1 MKRALIIT
9 LLALGLVAC
18 DKKDLDDPRVKE
30 ALNQAKLEVN
40 TEDDSVSD
48 EEDQDDQ
55 QENEDEDED
64 IKRSYPEDK
73 VEKDVIS
80 VESSRKKDTED
91 KEEKKKSEKTNK
103 KKDKKSKEESSKK
116 ADKEER
122 KDKENSDK
130 DDKKSLTEEDI
141 FFSNYDLVTIRGGEV
156 CSALTDLRDYSENF
170 EATYVP
176 FSNNIFVLG
185 SYDDKDFSIKKI
197 NGEDLTLLYDFKDHE
212 DFRPKGMIGDK
223 IYGIYYDN
231 REDTVGTDK
240 NQSGLAYVDLKTG
253 KLNIYEATKYK
264 DEIVDQVAVTDKE
277 ILFTKF
283 NRFQKTELYKLDPEK
298 GLDQK
303 AELLEK
309 NTDLNFLYSAKYFE
323 DGKAKYEIF
332 KSSDGYLKIKDV
344 TYKLSDGVSFIGQN
358 MITCQGVKFDKAKH
372 LFKMDIVN
380 YLTGKTIEKDLE
392 TYGYRVY
399 GGKLYYIDYDKK
411 VQSLD
416 IGL

>member
-116 ADKEER
+116 ADKEEK

-231 REDTVGTDK
+231 REDTVGTDI

-283 NRFQKTELYKLDPEK
+283 NRFQKTELYKLDPAK

-344 TYKLSDGVSFIGQN
+344 TYKLSDRVIFIGQN

-380 YLTGKTIEKDLE
+380 YLTGDVVEKDLE

>member
-1 MKRALIIT
+1 MKRALVIT

-40 TEDDSVSD
+40 TEDDSVSN
-48 EEDQDDQ
+48 EEENQDKQ
-55 QENEDEDED
+55 QENEE
-64 IKRSYPEDK
+64 INRTYPEDEVK
-73 VEKDVIS
+73 KDVIS
-80 VESSRKKDTED
+80 VEQSAKKDNED
-91 KEEKKKSEKTNK
+91 KEEKKKLDKTAKEKEYK
-103 KKDKKSKEESSKK
+103 KKSDKSKKDSDKKSKQNE
-116 ADKEER
+116 KEPG
-122 KDKENSDK
+122 KE
-130 DDKKSLTEEDI
+130 DKKVLTEDDI

-231 REDTVGTDK
+231 RDDTVETDK

-264 DEIVDQVAVTDKE
+264 DAIVKQVAVTDKE

-283 NRFQKTELYKLDPEK
+283 NMFQKTELYKLDPAK

-303 AELLEK
+303 AELLEE
-309 NTDLNFLYSAKYFE
+309 NTDLNYLFSAKYFK

-344 TYKLSDGVSFIGQN
+344 TYKLSDRVSFIGQN
-358 MITCQGVKFDKAKH
+358 MITCQNVKFDKSKH

-380 YLTGKTIEKDLE
+380 YLTGEIVEKDLE

-399 GGKLYYIDYDKK
+399 KGKLYYIDYDKK

>member
-40 TEDDSVSD
+40 TEDNPAV
-48 EEDQDDQ
+48 EEEGQDNQ
-55 QENEDEDED
+55 QEDED

-91 KEEKKKSEKTNK
+91 KVEKKKSEKTNK

-116 ADKEER
+116 IEKEEK

-130 DDKKSLTEEDI
+130 DDKKSLTENDI

-170 EATYVP
+170 DATYVP

-197 NGEDLTLLYDFKDHE
+197 NGEDLTLLYDFKDYE

-309 NTDLNFLYSAKYFE
+309 NTDLNFLFSAKYFE

-344 TYKLSDGVSFIGQN
+344 TYKLSDRVSFIGQN

>member
-1 MKRALIIT
+1 MKRALVIT

-30 ALNQAKLEVN
+30 ALNQAKLDVN
-40 TEDDSVSD
+40 TEDDSVSNEEEKQDKQQED
-48 EEDQDDQ
+48 EEI
-55 QENEDEDED
+55 N
-64 IKRSYPEDK
+64 RTYPEDEVK
-73 VEKDVIS
+73 KDVIS
-80 VESSRKKDTED
+80 VEKSAKKDNED
-91 KEEKKKSEKTNK
+91 KEEKKKLDKTAKEKEYK
-103 KKDKKSKEESSKK
+103 KKSDKSKKDSDKKSKE
-116 ADKEER
+116 DRKEPGKEDE
-122 KDKENSDK
+122 KD
-130 DDKKSLTEEDI
+130 LTEDDI

-231 REDTVGTDK
+231 RDDTVETDK

-264 DEIVDQVAVTDKE
+264 YEIVDQVAVTDKE

-283 NRFQKTELYKLDPEK
+283 NKYQKTELYKLDPAK

-309 NTDLNFLYSAKYFE
+309 NTDQNYLFSAKYFE

-344 TYKLSDGVSFIGQN
+344 TYKLSDRVSFIGQN

-380 YLTGKTIEKDLE
+380 YLTGETIEKDLE

-399 GGKLYYIDYDKK
+399 KGKLYYIDYDKK

>member
-283 NRFQKTELYKLDPEK
+283 NRFQKTELYKLDPAK

-332 KSSDGYLKIKDV
+332 KSNDGYLKIKDV
-344 TYKLSDGVSFIGQN
+344 TYKLSDRVSFIGQN

>member
-116 ADKEER
+116 ADKEEK

-231 REDTVGTDK
+231 REDTVGTDI

-283 NRFQKTELYKLDPEK
+283 NRFQKTVLYKLDPAK

-344 TYKLSDGVSFIGQN
+344 TYKLSDRVIFIGQN

-380 YLTGKTIEKDLE
+380 YLTGDVVEKDLE

-399 GGKLYYIDYDKK
+399 GGKLYYTDYDKK

>member
-1 MKRALIIT
+1 MKRALVIT

-30 ALNQAKLEVN
+30 ALNQAKLDVN
-40 TEDDSVSD
+40 TEDDSVSN
-48 EEDQDDQ
+48 EEEKQDKQ
-55 QENEDEDED
+55 QENEE
-64 IKRSYPEDK
+64 INRTYPEDEVK
-73 VEKDVIS
+73 KDVIS
-80 VESSRKKDTED
+80 VEKSAKKDNED
-91 KEEKKKSEKTNK
+91 KEEKKKLDKTAKEKEYK
-103 KKDKKSKEESSKK
+103 KKSDKSKKDSDKKSKQNE
-116 ADKEER
+116 KEPG
-122 KDKENSDK
+122 KE
-130 DDKKSLTEEDI
+130 DKKDLTEDDI

-231 REDTVGTDK
+231 RDDTVETDK

-283 NRFQKTELYKLDPEK
+283 NKYQKTELYKLDPAK

-309 NTDLNFLYSAKYFE
+309 NTDINFLFSAKYFE

-344 TYKLSDGVSFIGQN
+344 TYKLSDRVSFIGQN

-380 YLTGKTIEKDLE
+380 YLTGETIEKDLE

-399 GGKLYYIDYDKK
+399 KGKLYYIDYDKK

>member
-40 TEDDSVSD
+40 TEDDPAV
-48 EEDQDDQ
+48 EEEGQDYQ
-55 QENEDEDED
+55 QEDED

-91 KEEKKKSEKTNK
+91 KEEKKKSEKTNT

-116 ADKEER
+116 ADKEEK

-130 DDKKSLTEEDI
+130 DDKKSLTENDI

-185 SYDDKDFSIKKI
+185 SYDDKDFSIRKI

-240 NQSGLAYVDLKTG
+240 NQSCLAYVDLKTG

-277 ILFTKF
+277 ILFTRF

-309 NTDLNFLYSAKYFE
+309 NTDLNFLFSAKYFE

-344 TYKLSDGVSFIGQN
+344 TYKLSDRVSYIGQN

>member
-40 TEDDSVSD
+40 AEDDPAV
-48 EEDQDDQ
+48 EEEGQDYQ
-55 QENEDEDED
+55 QEDED

-91 KEEKKKSEKTNK
+91 KEEKKKSEKTNT

-116 ADKEER
+116 ADKEEK

-130 DDKKSLTEEDI
+130 DDKKSLTENDI

-185 SYDDKDFSIKKI
+185 SYDDKDFSIRKI

-264 DEIVDQVAVTDKE
+264 DEIVDQVAVTEKE
-277 ILFTKF
+277 ILFTRF

-309 NTDLNFLYSAKYFE
+309 NTDLNFLFSAKYFE

-344 TYKLSDGVSFIGQN
+344 TYKLSDRVSYIGQN

>member
-116 ADKEER
+116 ADKEEK

-344 TYKLSDGVSFIGQN
+344 TYKLSDRVSFIGQN

>member
-48 EEDQDDQ
+48 EEGQDGQ
-55 QENEDEDED
+55 QENEDED

-116 ADKEER
+116 ADKEEK

-130 DDKKSLTEEDI
+130 DDKKSLTENDI

-283 NRFQKTELYKLDPEK
+283 NRFQKTELYKLDPAK

-344 TYKLSDGVSFIGQN
+344 TYKLSDRVSFIGQN

>member
-55 QENEDEDED
+55 QENEDED

-103 KKDKKSKEESSKK
+103 KKDKKFKEESSKK
-116 ADKEER
+116 VDKEEK
-122 KDKENSDK
+122 KDKENSDE
-130 DDKKSLTEEDI
+130 DDKKTLTEDDI

-197 NGEDLTLLYDFKDHE
+197 NGKDLTLLYDFKDHE

-283 NRFQKTELYKLDPEK
+283 NRFQKTELYKLDPAK

-332 KSSDGYLKIKDV
+332 KSNDGYLKINDV
-344 TYKLSDGVSFIGQN
+344 TYKLSDRVSFIGQN
-358 MITCQGVKFDKAKH
+358 MITCKGVKFDKAKH

-380 YLTGKTIEKDLE
+380 YLTGDVVEKDLE

>member
-40 TEDDSVSD
+40 TEDDPAV
-48 EEDQDDQ
+48 EEEGQDYQ
-55 QENEDEDED
+55 QEDED

-116 ADKEER
+116 ADKEEK
-122 KDKENSDK
+122 KDKENSDR
-130 DDKKSLTEEDI
+130 DDKKSLTENDI

-185 SYDDKDFSIKKI
+185 SYDDKDFSIRKI

-264 DEIVDQVAVTDKE
+264 DEIVDQVAVTEKE
-277 ILFTKF
+277 ILFTRF

-309 NTDLNFLYSAKYFE
+309 NTDLNFLFSAKYFE

-344 TYKLSDGVSFIGQN
+344 TYKLSDRVSYIGQN

>member
-40 TEDDSVSD
+40 TEDDPAV
-48 EEDQDDQ
+48 EEEGQDYQ
-55 QENEDEDED
+55 QEDED

-116 ADKEER
+116 ADKEEK

-130 DDKKSLTEEDI
+130 DDKKSLTENDI

-185 SYDDKDFSIKKI
+185 SYDDKDFSIRKI

-264 DEIVDQVAVTDKE
+264 DEIVDQVAVTEKE
-277 ILFTKF
+277 ILFTRF

-309 NTDLNFLYSAKYFE
+309 NTDLNFLFSAKYFE

-344 TYKLSDGVSFIGQN
+344 TYKLSDRVSYIGQN

>member
-40 TEDDSVSD
+40 TEDDPAV
-48 EEDQDDQ
+48 EEEGQDYQ
-55 QENEDEDED
+55 QEDED

-116 ADKEER
+116 ADKEEK

-130 DDKKSLTEEDI
+130 DDKKSLTENDI

-197 NGEDLTLLYDFKDHE
+197 NGEDLTLLYDFKDYE

-231 REDTVGTDK
+231 REDTVETDK

-309 NTDLNFLYSAKYFE
+309 NTDLNFLFSAKYFE

-344 TYKLSDGVSFIGQN
+344 TYKLSDRVSFIGQN

>member
-40 TEDDSVSD
+40 TEDNPAV
-48 EEDQDDQ
+48 EEEGQDNQ
-55 QENEDEDED
+55 QEDED

-116 ADKEER
+116 IEKEEK

-130 DDKKSLTEEDI
+130 DDKKSLTENDI

-197 NGEDLTLLYDFKDHE
+197 NGEDLILLYDFKDYE

-264 DEIVDQVAVTDKE
+264 DEIVDQVAVTEKE
-277 ILFTKF
+277 ILFTRF

-309 NTDLNFLYSAKYFE
+309 NTDLNFLFSAKYFE

-344 TYKLSDGVSFIGQN
+344 TYKLSDRVSYIGQN

>member
-48 EEDQDDQ
+48 EEGQDGQ
-55 QENEDEDED
+55 QENEDED

-116 ADKEER
+116 ADKEEK

-283 NRFQKTELYKLDPEK
+283 NRFQKTELYKLDPAK

-344 TYKLSDGVSFIGQN
+344 TYKLSDRVSFIGQN